1 LSFDWTWS
9 NHEESIAIKIKDK
22 VMLMR
27 TIVALAAVLML
38 GTGSGW
44 ASAHKARRHHHPAY
58 VQNLAPIV
66 SPAPYSGGRLVMH
79 PASNIACDTPY
90 RATRALPCD
99 QPVWVYGSPCEI
111 DLGLGRYRSCD

>member
-1 LSFDWTWS
+1 
-9 NHEESIAIKIKDK
+9 
-22 VMLMR
+22 MLMR

-38 GTGSGW
+38 GTGSAW
-44 ASAHKARRHHHPAY
+44 ASAHKARRHHHHAY
-58 VQNLAPIV
+58 IVRDEAPIV
-66 SPAPYSGGRLVMH
+66 PPAPYGGGRLVMH